1 MISVISCSIDP
12 WKTAYI
18 RAHYAKLLA
27 DHKHE
32 IIVIH
37 DAKSLC
43 EGYNRGFAQSSGDI
57 IIFSHDDIE
66 ILSDDFAPRLLAH
79 MAKFDVLGVVGTTKL
94 CGATWGD
101 AGQPYI
107 HGFVLHP
114 AWGSFQFELFGPPS
128 SRVQAIDGLF
138 MVARRNVVQA
148 IAFDEKIFDG
158 FHLYDLDFSYRAFL
172 AGFKIAVPWD
182 ILIYHSSK
190 GSYDPVW
197 KRYAEK
203 FFAKHGNNFPKNERL
218 QTSHYSVKID
228 DCDQA
233 KILHYAIANSS
244 SGARE
249 LDDWSGGSAPE
260 PLSPRWQL
268 ALLELPRC
276 APQTA
281 WLGHL
286 PFLQLLFHLM
296 RPKHYV
302 ELGVDLGGS
311 LLAACEASKR
321 ENLGTYCLGIGAW
334 QGPSHRIKCD
344 VSRAFEGLS
353 HVMEKNYGDAA
364 LRQARFDEAASLCED
379 GSIDVLFMNEPRS
392 YGALKQDFESWLP
405 KLSKRAVLLIHGTR
419 MFIEE
424 VGNWRLFV
432 ELQQGRWNFEFSD
445 WFGLGVVLIGSEPD
459 EGVRALME
467 YVARSS
473 GNAMALRQA
482 CETAAKTMPDR
493 LGAEFEAGRWQP
505 LSGMDKLV
513 LRW

>member
-79 MAKFDVLGVVGTTKL
+79 MAKFDVLGVAGTSKL

-101 AGQPYI
+101 AGQPFN
-107 HGFVLHP
+107 HGCVLHP
-114 AWGSFQFELFGPPS
+114 AWGGFTFDLFGPPS
-128 SRVQAIDGLF
+128 SRIQAIDGLF
-138 MVARRNVVQA
+138 MVARREVVKA
-148 IAFDEKIFDG
+148 VAFDEIVFDG

-182 ILIYHSSK
+182 IFIYHASR
-190 GSYDPVW
+190 GSFDPVW
-197 KRYAEK
+197 ERYSKR
-203 FFAKHGNNFPKNERL
+203 FFAKHGNSFPKND
-218 QTSHYSVKID
+218 QPSHSHYFVKTDTIE
-228 DCDQA
+228 QA
-233 KILHYAIANSS
+233 KALHQRIATSS
-244 SGARE
+244 SAMRG
-249 LDDWSGGSAPE
+249 LDDWSADSSAE
-260 PLSPRWQL
+260 PLNPRWQS
-268 ALLELPRC
+268 ALQELPRC
-276 APQTA
+276 VVQTP

-286 PFLQLLFHLM
+286 PFLQLLFHLV

-321 ENLGTYCLGIGAW
+321 ENLGTYCLGIGTW
-334 QGPSHRIKCD
+334 QGPFHRIKYD
-344 VSRAFEGLS
+344 VSRAVEALS
-353 HVMEKNYGDAA
+353 HVMEQNYGKAA

-379 GSIDVLFMNEPRS
+379 GSIDLLFMNEPRS

-419 MFIEE
+419 MFVEE

-445 WFGLGVVLIGSEPD
+445 WFGLGVVMIGSEPD
-459 EGVRALME
+459 EGMRSLME

-482 CETAAKTMPDR
+482 CATAATTMPDR
-493 LGAEFEAGRWQP
+493 LGAEFQAGRWQP
-505 LSGMDKLV
+505 LPGMDKLV
-513 LRW
+513 TRW